1 MPRSLVTGGAGFIGS
16 HLCER
21 LLREGHEVICVDNLL
36 TGAERNL
43 AKVHEDPRFKFLRH
57 DVTNDLHVAGPLDYV
72 LHFASAASPVDYAKY
87 GIKTLKANA
96 LGTHKMLGLAKAKEA
111 TFLLASTSEV
121 YGDPEVNPQPESY
134 WGRVN
139 PVGPRS
145 VYDEGKRFAEAL
157 AAAYHHEHG
166 LDVKIARIFNTYG
179 PMMRLDDGRVIPNF
193 LGQAIRGEPLTI
205 HGDGTQTRS
214 FCYAD
219 DMIEGVYRFL
229 MSEQHGPM
237 NLGNPEE
244 RTIQEIAKLVQKV
257 TGRKVGIVHKPLPP
271 EDPKVRC
278 PDIQLARKALG
289 WEPKVPLEEGL
300 RRTCTY
306 YVEEMKAVDA

>member
-244 RTIQEIAKLVQKV
+244 RTILEIAKLVQKV

-271 EDPKVRC
+271 EDPQVRC

>member
-157 AAAYHHEHG
+157 TMAYHHEHG

>member
-1 MPRSLVTGGAGFIGS
+1 MPGSLVTGGAGFIGS

-72 LHFASAASPVDYAKY
+72 LHFASAAGPPGHAQKRV
-87 GIKTLKANA
+87 KTVKANA

-244 RTIQEIAKLVQKV
+244 RTILEIAKLVQKV

-306 YVEEMKAVDA
+306 YVEEMKAVD